1 MWPSPWDNFFG
12 IDGSCRGNYMRKY
25 GSLNRWGNYSRR
37 GNYSREETIWGNTVS
52 RFHDNIWYFILLK
65 LWSVWRNFLLILMVI
80 FFKNWLWTHCG
91 GLFLPVR
98 ETEYFDSLRDIQQCY
113 TMYINNQVWSGFE
126 INTDFCSSFFDRNCT
141 FYGVAMSYGFIQK

>member
-1 MWPSPWDNFFG
+1 MNRVQNSSWYILIYLLHLPSLTLLSNHLNDHNFSLSTMWPKLS
-12 IDGSCRGNYMRKY
+12 I
-25 GSLNRWGNYSRR
+25 
-37 GNYSREETIWGNTVS
+37 S
-52 RFHDNIWYFILLK
+52 RFHDTIWYLMLLK

-113 TMYINNQVWSGFE
+113 TMYINNQVWSGFQ